1 MKQLNKPSDNLG
13 GVLKIWA
20 VPPSDITIGSNT
32 VSFTTTENI
41 VEMYCS
47 PGSMSMTEKESLEK
61 AGTAYQTELKAFVPK
76 DTDAARQIIAGM
88 TGRHWI
94 VIYQDQNEQ
103 FKVSGTVQV
112 PLRVSFDLDTGADT
126 PDRNG
131 HSVSFY
137 GKQVEKGK
145 FVGDPF

>member
-1 MKQLNKPSDNLG
+1 
-13 GVLKIWA
+13 
-20 VPPSDITIGSNT
+20 
-32 VSFTTTENI
+32 
-41 VEMYCS
+41 
-47 PGSMSMTEKESLEK
+47 
-61 AGTAYQTELKAFVPK
+61 
-76 DTDAARQIIAGM
+76 
-88 TGRHWI
+88 